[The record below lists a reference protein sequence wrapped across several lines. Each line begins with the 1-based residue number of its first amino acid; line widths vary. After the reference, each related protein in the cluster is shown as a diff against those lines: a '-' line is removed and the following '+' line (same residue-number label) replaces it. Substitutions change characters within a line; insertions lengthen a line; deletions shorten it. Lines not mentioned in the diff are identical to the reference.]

1 MQVKNDLRNNDLESF
16 KNIVNSTN
24 DTHNKLISSIQKNVD
39 QMIRDKSQQE
49 GVTMAMEEKI
59 SKISVLRL
67 GSIFFKLFFQLDLF
81 GPNCDT
87 IREAGEQEVKRMI
100 QKEQEV
106 DHHDLHHH
114 CHHHPYHEQ
123 VRQHVEEKVLALQMS
138 LRELQTGVEGLGPLQ
153 TGDNDTCN
161 KLFHE

>member
-39 QMIRDKSQQE
+39 QMIRDRSQQE

-67 GSIFFKLFFQLDLF
+67 GRI
-81 GPNCDT
+81 
-87 IREAGEQEVKRMI
+87 
-100 QKEQEV
+100 
-106 DHHDLHHH
+106 
-114 CHHHPYHEQ
+114 
-123 VRQHVEEKVLALQMS
+123 
-138 LRELQTGVEGLGPLQ
+138 LGNFPL
-153 TGDNDTCN
+153 TVY
-161 KLFHE
+161 LWS

>member
-67 GSIFFKLFFQLDLF
+67 GKNIFQATL
-81 GPNCDT
+81 
-87 IREAGEQEVKRMI
+87 
-100 QKEQEV
+100 
-106 DHHDLHHH
+106 
-114 CHHHPYHEQ
+114 
-123 VRQHVEEKVLALQMS
+123 LALHFIPMTQS
-138 LRELQTGVEGLGPLQ
+138 LTWSVGRRI
-153 TGDNDTCN
+153 
-161 KLFHE
+161 KLT

>member
-1 MQVKNDLRNNDLESF
+1 MLQVKNDLRNNDLESF

-67 GSIFFKLFFQLDLF
+67 GSIFFENFSF
-81 GPNCDT
+81 N
-87 IREAGEQEVKRMI
+87 
-100 QKEQEV
+100 
-106 DHHDLHHH
+106 
-114 CHHHPYHEQ
+114 
-123 VRQHVEEKVLALQMS
+123 
-138 LRELQTGVEGLGPLQ
+138 
-153 TGDNDTCN
+153 
-161 KLFHE
+161 

>member
-1 MQVKNDLRNNDLESF
+1 MKNDLRNNDLESF

-67 GSIFFKLFFQLDLF
+67 GSTFLS
-81 GPNCDT
+81 T
-87 IREAGEQEVKRMI
+87 R
-100 QKEQEV
+100 
-106 DHHDLHHH
+106 
-114 CHHHPYHEQ
+114 
-123 VRQHVEEKVLALQMS
+123 S
-138 LRELQTGVEGLGPLQ
+138 LWS
-153 TGDNDTCN
+153 
-161 KLFHE
+161 

>member
-1 MQVKNDLRNNDLESF
+1 MLQVKNDLRNNDLESF

-67 GSIFFKLFFQLDLF
+67 GSTFLSTRSL
-81 GPNCDT
+81 PNCDT

-114 CHHHPYHEQ
+114 CHHHPHHEQ

>member
-39 QMIRDKSQQE
+39 QMIRDRSQQE

-67 GSIFFKLFFQLDLF
+67 GICQINFICQLFYCNDCALF
-81 GPNCDT
+81 
-87 IREAGEQEVKRMI
+87 
-100 QKEQEV
+100 
-106 DHHDLHHH
+106 
-114 CHHHPYHEQ
+114 
-123 VRQHVEEKVLALQMS
+123 
-138 LRELQTGVEGLGPLQ
+138 
-153 TGDNDTCN
+153 
-161 KLFHE
+161 

>member
-1 MQVKNDLRNNDLESF
+1 MLQVKNDLRNNDLESF

-67 GSIFFKLFFQLDLF
+67 GSTFLS
-81 GPNCDT
+81 T
-87 IREAGEQEVKRMI
+87 R
-100 QKEQEV
+100 
-106 DHHDLHHH
+106 
-114 CHHHPYHEQ
+114 
-123 VRQHVEEKVLALQMS
+123 S
-138 LRELQTGVEGLGPLQ
+138 LWS
-153 TGDNDTCN
+153 
-161 KLFHE
+161 

>member
-59 SKISVLRL
+59 SKISVLRF
-67 GSIFFKLFFQLDLF
+67 GKNIFQ
-81 GPNCDT
+81 
-87 IREAGEQEVKRMI
+87 A
-100 QKEQEV
+100 
-106 DHHDLHHH
+106 H
-114 CHHHPYHEQ
+114 Y
-123 VRQHVEEKVLALQMS
+123 
-138 LRELQTGVEGLGPLQ
+138 
-153 TGDNDTCN
+153 
-161 KLFHE
+161 

>member
-67 GSIFFKLFFQLDLF
+67 GKLTIFGKLYII
-81 GPNCDT
+81 T
-87 IREAGEQEVKRMI
+87 IS
-100 QKEQEV
+100 
-106 DHHDLHHH
+106 
-114 CHHHPYHEQ
+114 
-123 VRQHVEEKVLALQMS
+123 LAFILIVIIKQRS
-138 LRELQTGVEGLGPLQ
+138 W
-153 TGDNDTCN
+153 
-161 KLFHE
+161 

>member
-1 MQVKNDLRNNDLESF
+1 MKNDLRNNDLESF

-67 GSIFFKLFFQLDLF
+67 GKLTIFGKLYII
-81 GPNCDT
+81 T
-87 IREAGEQEVKRMI
+87 IS
-100 QKEQEV
+100 
-106 DHHDLHHH
+106 
-114 CHHHPYHEQ
+114 
-123 VRQHVEEKVLALQMS
+123 LAFILIVIIKQRS
-138 LRELQTGVEGLGPLQ
+138 W
-153 TGDNDTCN
+153 
-161 KLFHE
+161 